1 MAVSRKRQP
10 APAAGDVEAGP
21 AAAPT
26 DDLDGLDERARD
38 RVRALREERLGY
50 EARLRMIDEQI
61 AALVEGV

>member
-1 MAVSRKRQP
+1 MAVSRKRPP

-21 AAAPT
+21 TAAPT

-61 AALVEGV
+61 AALVEGA